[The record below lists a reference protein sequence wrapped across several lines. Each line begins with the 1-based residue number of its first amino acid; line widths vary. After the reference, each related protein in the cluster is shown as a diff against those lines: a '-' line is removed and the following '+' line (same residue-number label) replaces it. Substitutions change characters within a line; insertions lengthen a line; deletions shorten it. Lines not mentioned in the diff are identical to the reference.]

1 MDTCEK
7 LEDQLQ
13 DALTH
18 LYNPDYQPPDLLYAV
33 AGCDPRDGPV
43 PVQCAIVQEIE
54 KLEPDSS
61 IPPGARVRRIHD
73 VMHHRYVLKLT
84 QEETAQLINISVRH
98 LNRVQREAVRTLARL
113 LWDRYRARGQLDGSQ
128 TAQNRLQSPAEDTAE
143 PALDWRSQTKHELA
157 SLQASAPDAVS
168 NVEEVINSVLELE
181 SALTSKHGAR
191 VVAGFVQ
198 PDLIAA
204 IHPSVLRQMLIT
216 TVGSLAR
223 YTSTKEITIY
233 AGLEDGDVKITT
245 TSPVAAE
252 EGLRESELIQDI
264 LTPEDVSVEACID
277 GNHVFLWTKVP
288 PVGKVTVLVVED
300 NPDMVHFY
308 RRATTG
314 TRYRIVHATQDV
326 FKTIKAT
333 APDIVVLDVMLPDI
347 DGWKLLMRL
356 HEDPA
361 TRSIPIIICSV
372 VREEGLALSLG
383 AALHLS
389 KPVRPREFIQAL
401 DQVLAQAV
409 AEASRA
415 RASNATAC

>member
-7 LEDQLQ
+7 LEEQLQ

-18 LYNPDYQPPDLLYAV
+18 LYNPDYQPTDLLYAV
-33 AGCDPRDGPV
+33 TGCDPRDGPV

-84 QEETAQLINISVRH
+84 QEETAQLVNISVRH
-98 LNRVQREAVRTLARL
+98 LNRVQREAVRALARF
-113 LWDRYRARGQLDGSQ
+113 LWERYRARDQLEGSH
-128 TAQNRLQSPAEDTAE
+128 TAQSRLRSPEQDTSE

-157 SLQASAPDAVS
+157 SLHASAPDVVS

-181 SALTSKHGAR
+181 SALTSKLGAR

-252 EGLRESELIQDI
+252 EGLREGELIQDI
-264 LTPEDVSVEACID
+264 LTPEDVSVEACIE
-277 GNHVFLWTKVP
+277 GNYVFLWTKVP

-333 APDIVVLDVMLPDI
+333 VPDIVVLDVMLPDI

-401 DQVLAQAV
+401 DRVLA
-409 AEASRA
+409 RA
-415 RASNATAC
+415 

>member
-1 MDTCEK
+1 
-7 LEDQLQ
+7 
-13 DALTH
+13 
-18 LYNPDYQPPDLLYAV
+18 
-33 AGCDPRDGPV
+33 
-43 PVQCAIVQEIE
+43 
-54 KLEPDSS
+54 
-61 IPPGARVRRIHD
+61 
-73 VMHHRYVLKLT
+73 
-84 QEETAQLINISVRH
+84 
-98 LNRVQREAVRTLARL
+98 
-113 LWDRYRARGQLDGSQ
+113 
-128 TAQNRLQSPAEDTAE
+128 
-143 PALDWRSQTKHELA
+143 
-157 SLQASAPDAVS
+157 
-168 NVEEVINSVLELE
+168 
-181 SALTSKHGAR
+181 
-191 VVAGFVQ
+191 VQ

-252 EGLRESELIQDI
+252 EGLREGELIQDI
-264 LTPEDVSVEACID
+264 LTPEDVSVEACVD
-277 GNHVFLWTKVP
+277 ANHVFLWTKVP

-314 TRYRIVHATQDV
+314 TRYRIVHITQDV
-326 FKTIKAT
+326 FETIKAT

-401 DQVLAQAV
+401 EKVLARAV

-415 RASNATAC
+415 QASNATAC

>member
-314 TRYRIVHATQDV
+314 TRYRIVHVTQDV

>member
-7 LEDQLQ
+7 LEEQLQ

-18 LYNPDYQPPDLLYAV
+18 LYNPDYQPTDLLYAV
-33 AGCDPRDGPV
+33 TGCDPRDGPV

-54 KLEPDSS
+54 ELEPDSS

-84 QEETAQLINISVRH
+84 QEETAQLVNISVRH
-98 LNRVQREAVRTLARL
+98 LNRVQREAVRALARF
-113 LWDRYRARGQLDGSQ
+113 LWERYRARDQLEGSH
-128 TAQNRLQSPAEDTAE
+128 TAQNRLQSPEEDTAE

-157 SLQASAPDAVS
+157 SLHASAPDAVS

-216 TVGSLAR
+216 TVGNLAR

-252 EGLRESELIQDI
+252 EGLREGELIQDI
-264 LTPEDVSVEACID
+264 LTPEDVSVEACIE
-277 GNHVFLWTKVP
+277 GNYVFLWTKVP

-333 APDIVVLDVMLPDI
+333 VPDIVVLDVMLPDI

-401 DQVLAQAV
+401 DQVLA
-409 AEASRA
+409 RA
-415 RASNATAC
+415 

>member
-1 MDTCEK
+1 
-7 LEDQLQ
+7 
-13 DALTH
+13 
-18 LYNPDYQPPDLLYAV
+18 
-33 AGCDPRDGPV
+33 
-43 PVQCAIVQEIE
+43 
-54 KLEPDSS
+54 
-61 IPPGARVRRIHD
+61 
-73 VMHHRYVLKLT
+73 MHHRYVLKLT

-98 LNRVQREAVRTLARL
+98 LNRVQREAVRTLARY
-113 LWDRYRARGQLDGSQ
+113 LWERYRARDQLEGTHTVWD
-128 TAQNRLQSPAEDTAE
+128 RLPSSEEGTSE

-157 SLQASAPDAVS
+157 SLKASAPDAVS

-181 SALTSKHGAR
+181 SALASKHGAR

-233 AGLEDGDVKITT
+233 AGLEDGDVKITA
-245 TSPVAAE
+245 TSPVAAG
-252 EGLRESELIQDI
+252 EGLRESELTQDI

-277 GNHVFLWTKVP
+277 GNHVFLWAKVP

-326 FKTIKAT
+326 FETIKAS

-401 DQVLAQAV
+401 EQVLARAA
-409 AEASRA
+409 AEASRVPA
-415 RASNATAC
+415 RNATAC

>member
-7 LEDQLQ
+7 LEEQLQ

-33 AGCDPRDGPV
+33 TGCDPRDGPV

-73 VMHHRYVLKLT
+73 VMNHRYVLKLT
-84 QEETAQLINISVRH
+84 QEETAQLVNISVRH
-98 LNRVQREAVRTLARL
+98 LNRVQREAVRTLARF
-113 LWDRYRARGQLDGSQ
+113 LWERYRARDHLEGSH
-128 TAQNRLQSPAEDTAE
+128 TAQNRLQSPEEDTAE

-157 SLQASAPDAVS
+157 SLHASAPDAVS
-168 NVEEVINSVLELE
+168 DVEEVINSVLELE
-181 SALTSKHGAR
+181 SALTSKYGAR

-223 YTSTKEITIY
+223 YTSTKEITIF

-252 EGLRESELIQDI
+252 EGLREDELIQDI

-333 APDIVVLDVMLPDI
+333 VPDIVVLDVMLPDI

-401 DQVLAQAV
+401 EKVLARAV
-409 AEASRA
+409 TEASRA
-415 RASNATAC
+415 QASNATAC